1 MEYLRE
7 SLSNYMENDMCQQLV
22 SKLEANHYTS
32 EKKFI
37 DDLDGNEMD
46 YLDMVLENELDY
58 AKNVQN
64 DIRVQELNEVFEQLF

>member
-1 MEYLRE
+1 
-7 SLSNYMENDMCQQLV
+7 MCQQLV